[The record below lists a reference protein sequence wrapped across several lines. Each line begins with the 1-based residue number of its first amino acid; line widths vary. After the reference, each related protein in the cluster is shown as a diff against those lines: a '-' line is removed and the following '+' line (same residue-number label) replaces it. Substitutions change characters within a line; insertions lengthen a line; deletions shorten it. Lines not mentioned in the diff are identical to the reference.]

1 MKEKGKP
8 KIILRNKKYGLTE
21 ETKSFYGHILH
32 RIIALHDIS
41 FSVKKGDLGGF
52 IESQENLSVS
62 GKSWIYD
69 ESIVYGKAKI
79 LEDAI
84 VEGNSRVTGNL
95 RISGQCTI
103 KGSKIGSD
111 KDVCYLRVN
120 GLLKEDVCILIYGST
135 RIENSTVIGKNI
147 RISESKIQSTHVK
160 DEVNITKSDISNAS
174 ITNAKINNSVINGQV
189 SILGE
194 KTVRIDHSNIEGQHE
209 IVGPQL
215 ICGKTVHWR
224 IRSFKK

>member
-1 MKEKGKP
+1 MDKKRKP
-8 KIILRNKKYGLTE
+8 RIILRNKKYGLTA
-21 ETKSFYGHILH
+21 ETRSYYGHILY
-32 RIIALHDIS
+32 RIIALQDIS

-52 IESQENLSVS
+52 IESQENLSMS
-62 GKSWIYD
+62 GESWIYD

-79 LEDAI
+79 VEGAI
-84 VEGNSRVTGNL
+84 VKNNSRVTGNL

-135 RIENSTVIGKNI
+135 RIENSTIIGKNI
-147 RISESKIQSTHVK
+147 RISESKIQRTNVK
-160 DEVNITKSDISNAS
+160 DEVNITRSDISNAS
-174 ITNAKINNSVINGQV
+174 ISNAKINNSVIDGQV
-189 SILGE
+189 SISGE
-194 KTVRIDHSNIEGQHE
+194 KTVLIDHSKIEGQHE

-215 ICGKTVHWR
+215 ICGKRLH
-224 IRSFKK
+224 